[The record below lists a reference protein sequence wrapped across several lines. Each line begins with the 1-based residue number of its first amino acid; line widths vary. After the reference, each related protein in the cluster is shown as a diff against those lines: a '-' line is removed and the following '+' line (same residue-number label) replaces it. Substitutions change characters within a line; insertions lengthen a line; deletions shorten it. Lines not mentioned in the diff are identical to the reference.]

1 MRIDLTI
8 LKGNVARRIF
18 FQFILCSLLPI
29 IVLAVLSFTQVKGE
43 LENQGRRRL
52 HEASRSLGRAVYD
65 RLTLIEN
72 DLNLLSLLLLS
83 GEGIQQ
89 QDALIQKPLTTMKKR
104 AKALAVRY
112 GNGEL
117 RVLFGDLVEFPALSR
132 EEMDHLRLGKALV
145 LVQPRGVD
153 RGRLFML
160 KLLDPADPG
169 QGLLYSEIDTLYLW
183 GLSEN
188 NTLPA
193 STELAILDSAARVIF
208 STHPAPPRFSTHP
221 EFHRTRSTISRFEWE
236 HEGQRYQ
243 SGYWSVFMKYHWLY
257 PKLTVVLSAPK
268 DYIFAPIAYFKKI
281 FPLVVLLSFWV
292 VLLLSALQISKTT
305 RPLLEL
311 KEVSNRIANRDFES
325 RANVTSGDEFEE
337 LGDVFN
343 NMAKRL
349 GKQFHTL
356 TAMADIDRAVLSSL
370 KTDEIIE
377 ALVSKMKTFF
387 KYDLVSVSLLD
398 SEGKSPT
405 WSYKSVGSSPLSTS
419 DHIFK
424 VPVEKLE
431 KLIGT
436 ESVLSLSRK
445 EGVPGYLEPLLE
457 KDIESILLLPLFTKK
472 ALAGIIALGSKL
484 PNGFDEEEITYAR
497 QIADQVAI
505 ALSNATLLRELD
517 ELNWGTL
524 FALARAVDAKSPWTA
539 NHSERVTE
547 IALKIARAMDLN
559 REELDTLARG
569 GLLHDIGKLAIPV
582 HILDKDGPLNKE
594 ELEMVRSHPVAG
606 ARILEPIGAY
616 RAIVPLVLQHHERF
630 DGTGYPNGI
639 AGNRICLGAR
649 ILAVADVYDALCSER
664 PYREG
669 KSLEDVLEIL
679 KKDAGRH
686 FDPEVVSVLVK
697 IIDREGPLISSG
709 ANNLPN
715 LPGSM
720 IRARGLM
727 AASGG

>member
-1 MRIDLTI
+1 VRIDLTVI
-8 LKGNVARRIF
+8 KGKVARRIF

-29 IVLAVLSFTQVKGE
+29 IALAVLSFTQVEGE
-43 LENQGRRRL
+43 LEDQGRRRL

-72 DLNLLSLLLLS
+72 DLNLLSLLLVSS
-83 GEGIQQ
+83 GSTH
-89 QDALIQKPLTTMKKR
+89 QDILIQKPLDPMKKR
-104 AKALAVRY
+104 IKALAVQY
-112 GNGEL
+112 GK
-117 RVLFGDLVEFPALSR
+117 GDVKALLGDIAEFPALSQ
-132 EEMDHLRLGKALV
+132 EEMDHLGLGRALV
-145 LVQPRGVD
+145 LVRPDGENSA
-153 RGRLFML
+153 RLFML
-160 KLLDPADPG
+160 KLLDPSDPG
-169 QGLLYSEIDTLYLW
+169 QGLLCSEINTLYMW
-183 GLSEN
+183 GLSEG

-193 STELAILDSAARVIF
+193 STELAILDSTAKVIF
-208 STHPAPPRFSTHP
+208 STHPAPPRFYAHP
-221 EFHRTRSTISRFEWE
+221 EFHRARSSISRFEWE

-243 SGYWSVFMKYHWLY
+243 SGYWSVFMRYHWFY

-268 DYIFAPIAYFKKI
+268 DYIFAPIAYFKKV

-311 KEVSNRIANRDFES
+311 KEASNRIANRDFES
-325 RANVTSGDEFEE
+325 RVNVHSGDEFEE

-377 ALVSKMKTFF
+377 ALVSRMKTFF
-387 KYDLVSVSLLD
+387 KYDLVSVCLLD
-398 SEGKSPT
+398 PEGKSPT
-405 WSYKSVGSSPLSTS
+405 WSYKSVGASPLATS
-419 DHIFK
+419 DHIFN
-424 VPVEKLE
+424 VPGEKLE
-431 KLIGT
+431 KLIGSET
-436 ESVLSLSRK
+436 VLTFSRN
-445 EGVPGYLEPLLE
+445 EGFPGYLEPLLE
-457 KDIESILLLPLFTKK
+457 RGIESILLLPLFTKK
-472 ALAGIIALGSKL
+472 ALAGIIVLGSKL
-484 PNGFDEEEITYAR
+484 PNAFDEEEITYAR

-505 ALSNATLLRELD
+505 ALSNATLLKELD

-524 FALARAVDAKSPWTA
+524 FALARAVDAKSSWTA

-547 IALKIARAMDLN
+547 IALKIAKAMGLSK
-559 REELDTLARG
+559 EELDTLARG

-582 HILDKDGPLNKE
+582 HILDKNGPLSKE
-594 ELEMVRSHPVAG
+594 ELEIVRSHPVAG

-639 AGNRICLGAR
+639 AGNRISLGAR

-664 PYREG
+664 PYRDG
-669 KSLEDVLEIL
+669 KSSQDVIEIL
-679 KKDAGRH
+679 KREAGRH
-686 FDPEVVSVLVK
+686 FDPQVVSVLLK
-697 IIDREGPLISSG
+697 IIDKEGPLIFSE
-709 ANNLPN
+709 ANNLSN
-715 LPGSM
+715 LSDSM
-720 IRARGLM
+720 IGAGRLMTASRG
-727 AASGG
+727 